1 MSASSP
7 TNSVA
12 SSSGSSSRTP
22 SLSEEEDHEEMMSMY
37 GKRSSLRG
45 NTQQQQQQYYDDGT
59 RCSHCGASLE
69 FVDSDGIYGDCC
81 TECGTSISSSAGFQT
96 SSIFREEIEFDKDDS
111 TKLGRHVSND
121 EGLIGAYI
129 FATAEDPNSVIQGL
143 SSKAQARLQRQ
154 ISAKHKAETRAQK
167 LLAALNVPQR
177 YLPEVM
183 DLVCKMAE
191 RPSDESRKKTSRK
204 IHSNDIAEDTT
215 DNTSMIYNLN
225 TGEYVIDHDEDE
237 TEIDFDEEAVS
248 PSKDC
253 KIESSEGNSPERI
266 FDIPDYSNTNAPP
279 SIEDQREHNM
289 ALLKEKFKTTLY
301 SNKTSNSQQAKE
313 PEVDSTST
321 KLLRYTRTKWID
333 GIICGS
339 IYVVCRRA
347 KLPLTL
353 LDLSEVTGYSI
364 FELGK
369 KYKAI
374 CHNFGIQVDPLD
386 LEVLCDRM
394 TNEFEDCFLDANS
407 NVDMKKKT
415 DVNMRMRRI
424 IRVAIKECLDT
435 GRRPVALVGAALI
448 MAMQSCSIKLTCR
461 EVAEYTHTGE
471 NTIRERY
478 KELKQL
484 LLNLSNEL
492 PFHHEICAKDV
503 SFNRYLSFILE
514 HVEALRDLHRTKTE
528 LDPDSPTRL
537 SDISSTSASTVKSE
551 DTSSQM
557 IPQEVLKSSLQRLE
571 TMTKGKLSKEIA
583 LINSQLSESLPPSF
597 IQSQLCKEKRRG
609 AVQLAKQRIQ
619 QSMMNNLTK
628 HEDEKKPLTT
638 SSQPVSA
645 EVLEMEKLLL
655 EGVPEEALI
664 SGQRHQSSIPYYM
677 GREGVNTGEELTD
690 MDISQ
695 QELNS
700 MIRSKEEVEIMMAI
714 RTELGDDVDAELS
727 IKQAQKKRK
736 KEEEESATISS
747 KLMHQPSKKNKK

>member
-1 MSASSP
+1 MPSSASSP

-12 SSSGSSSRTP
+12 SSSSGWSSSSRTQ

-37 GKRSSLRG
+37 GKRSSSLKG
-45 NTQQQQQQYYDDGT
+45 NVPQQQHYDDGT
-59 RCSHCGASLE
+59 RCRNCGASLE

-81 TECGTSISSSAGFQT
+81 TECGTSISSSVGFQT

-111 TKLGRHVSND
+111 TKLGRHVSHD

-191 RPSDESRKKTSRK
+191 RPNDEIGKKTTRK
-204 IHSNDIAEDTT
+204 LHSNDIVEDTA
-215 DNTSMIYNLN
+215 DNNSIIYNLN
-225 TGEYVIDHDEDE
+225 TGEHVLDQDEDDLE
-237 TEIDFDEEAVS
+237 VDFNDEATS
-248 PSKDC
+248 PSKEC
-253 KIESSEGNSPERI
+253 KLESSEENSPERI
-266 FDIPDYSNTNAPP
+266 FDLPDYSNTNASP
-279 SIEDQREHNM
+279 SIEGQREHHM

-301 SNKTSNSQQAKE
+301 SNKTSNTQEQAKE
-313 PEVDSTST
+313 TEDSTSA

-394 TNEFEDCFLDANS
+394 TNEFEDFFLNTNG

-415 DVNMRMRRI
+415 DVNLRMRRI

-461 EVAEYTHTGE
+461 EVAEFTHTGE

-484 LLNLSNEL
+484 LLNLSKEL

-537 SDISSTSASTVKSE
+537 SDTSSTSFSTVKSE
-551 DTSSQM
+551 DPSQI
-557 IPQEVLKSSLQRLE
+557 IPQEVLKSSLQRLD

-583 LINSQLSESLPPSF
+583 LINSQISESLPPSF
-597 IQSQLCKEKRRG
+597 IISQLCKEKRRE
-609 AVQLAKQRIQ
+609 AVRLAKQRIQ
-619 QSMMNNLTK
+619 QSMTNNLTK
-628 HEDEKKPLTT
+628 QEDDKKSLTT
-638 SSQPVSA
+638 SPVSA

-664 SGQRHQSSIPYYM
+664 SGQRHTSSIPYYI
-677 GREGVNTGEELTD
+677 GKEGVDTSEELTD
-690 MDISQ
+690 MDMSQ

-714 RTELGDDVDAELS
+714 RSELGDDVDAELS

-736 KEEEESATISS
+736 KEEEESATVSS
-747 KLMHQPSKKNKK
+747 KLMNPSKKNKK